1 MKSNIS
7 INVHSSIR
15 IENDGI
21 IYVDPFKITDVRND
35 ADIVLVTHEHHD
47 HFSPEDIS
55 KVVKEDTLFVCPKGM
70 ENNFAELGIEEE
82 RVTAMSPGTA
92 IELEGAI
99 IEALPAYNVDKAFHP
114 KENDWL
120 GYIIT
125 LDGERI
131 YIAGDTDMTQD
142 NKAVSCDIAMV
153 PIGGTYTMDA
163 SEAAALI
170 GNIKPKVAIPTH
182 YNDIVGTKDDEKV
195 FTDKVGSDTR
205 VVVLI

>member
-170 GNIKPKVAIPTH
+170 GHIKPKVAIPTH